1 MANVITGFRIT
12 ASLALLFCPVFS
24 IPFFVLYLTA
34 GISDLVDGVVA
45 RRTNTASAFGAK
57 LDTAA
62 DFVFVTVCLIR
73 LLPVV
78 EIPAWLWVWIG
89 VIALIKGIN
98 VVCGFIVQKRF
109 VAVHTVM
116 NKVTGSLLF
125 ALPLTVRLVELRVA
139 AMIVCAIA
147 TFAAVQE
154 GHLIWT
160 GDEGRNEVYAREIR
174 GCKTE

>member
-1 MANVITGFRIT
+1 MANIVTGFRIT

-24 IPFFVLYLTA
+24 IPFYALYLTA
-34 GISDLVDGVVA
+34 GLSDMVDGMVA
-45 RRTNTASAFGAK
+45 RRTHTASEFGAK

-78 EIPAWLWVWIG
+78 EIPAWLCVWIG
-89 VIALIKGIN
+89 VIALIKGMN
-98 VVCGFIVQKRF
+98 IVSGYVKQKRF

-116 NKVTGSLLF
+116 NKVTGALLF
-125 ALPLTVRLVELRVA
+125 ALPLTVRLVELRVT

-154 GHLIWT
+154 GHLIRT
-160 GDEGRNEVYAREIR
+160 GNERRDEAYAREI
-174 GCKTE
+174 GGGKSE